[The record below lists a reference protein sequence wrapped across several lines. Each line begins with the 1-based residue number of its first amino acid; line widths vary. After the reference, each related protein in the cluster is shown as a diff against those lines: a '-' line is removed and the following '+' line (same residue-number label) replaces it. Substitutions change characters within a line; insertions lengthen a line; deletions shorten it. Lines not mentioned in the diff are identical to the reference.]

1 MTDSWS
7 LQVSDLVHYMSST
20 AHSDPHFSNL
30 VADYIL
36 WVILLFPLV
45 NTCFNVK
52 RCKMYTL
59 THKQMLRFVK
69 MGSNGVYQL

>member
-36 WVILLFPLV
+36 WVIY
-45 NTCFNVK
+45 NSFN
-52 RCKMYTL
+52 
-59 THKQMLRFVK
+59 
-69 MGSNGVYQL
+69 

>member
-7 LQVSDLVHYMSST
+7 LQVSDLVDYMSST

-36 WVILLFPLV
+36 WVISFQV
-45 NTCFNVK
+45 NRYRYVHFDPQTDD
-52 RCKMYTL
+52 M
-59 THKQMLRFVK
+59 
-69 MGSNGVYQL
+69 S